1 MRYDKDVEELLETCL
16 RGDRDAIREC
26 VDACLERI
34 EPDELLVEMILPS
47 IERIETLGREDRLSS
62 SAMNVVLRSMRLAAG
77 RLIERPMADV
87 GTMVPRSTSSSTR
100 GRTSPRNSRARSW
113 RRSSRP
119 TATESVSRAVASRR
133 TRSSPTSV
141 GSIPTFS
148 CSTHRPPGMPR
159 RSVRSSTRFEAS
171 APGPTC
177 RSPSVVASSPA
188 AGLAEEIGADLWSDE
203 PALLR
208 RVIVEE
214 AINEP
219 SPSNGPSAGGGDRPT
234 CRLTNDTAIHGTN
247 RPCPGL
253 RPGFFRVAR
262 STRLGSWTARRNE
275 G

>member
-47 IERIETLGREDRLSS
+47 IERIETLGREDRLTS

-77 RLIERPMADV
+77 RLIERLD
-87 GTMVPRSTSSSTR
+87 G
-100 GRTSPRNSRARSW
+100 GRRNDGPTLDILLYSGKDIAEELQVARSW

-171 APGPTC
+171 ARPDMQIAIGGGVFA
-177 RSPSVVASSPA
+177 RA

-214 AINEP
+214 RDQRAFAEQRTV
-219 SPSNGPSAGGGDRPT
+219 GRGRRSAR
-234 CRLTNDTAIHGTN
+234 A
-247 RPCPGL
+247 
-253 RPGFFRVAR
+253 A
-262 STRLGSWTARRNE
+262 
-275 G
+275 